1 MFIKFHDIF
10 ETEESSLQ
18 SASILRIC
26 EDWSDTNDDNEVD
39 AIFENSKFWNS
50 KTCFWNIWFSTESQW
65 SVDDDINCMEGVIG
79 KGGLNM
85 VVELKCSLGK
95 HVERFDD
102 DSNNSLD
109 ELMLPMI
116 L

>member
-1 MFIKFHDIF
+1 
-10 ETEESSLQ
+10 
-18 SASILRIC
+18 
-26 EDWSDTNDDNEVD
+26 
-39 AIFENSKFWNS
+39 
-50 KTCFWNIWFSTESQW
+50 
-65 SVDDDINCMEGVIG
+65 MEGVIG